1 MSVRVLSIVA
11 IVAAGLLMSA
21 CSPINSKFSCNA
33 TAGDSCMTIEQVDAM
48 THYADDA
55 RAQNTH
61 SASQQKRGEHAHPY
75 AKNNNGHALVWVAPR
90 NGERLN
96 ELGAAQNPTLNAHG

>member
-1 MSVRVLSIVA
+1 MSVRVLSIIA

-48 THYADDA
+48 TRYADGA
-55 RAQNTH
+55 RAQGGDDADR
-61 SASQQKRGEHAHPY
+61 ASWGLHLCSQRGDGAD
-75 AKNNNGHALVWVAPR
+75 AAGRGGGGCVAGWFADP
-90 NGERLN
+90 
-96 ELGAAQNPTLNAHG
+96 